1 MAYGSARLDERIEV
15 GAFVRVDVGGDG
27 DDEGVAGAEV
37 GGVGRDGKA
46 GGEGVRKLVPLQLI
60 RRINTTGNAMGLFGI
75 RIEPEDVIMLRERD
89 GEGQAYL
96 AQS

>member
-1 MAYGSARLDERIEV
+1 MEVLAYGSARLDERVEV

-46 GGEGVRKLVPLQLI
+46 GGEGVR
-60 RRINTTGNAMGLFGI
+60 
-75 RIEPEDVIMLRERD
+75 
-89 GEGQAYL
+89 
-96 AQS
+96 